1 MLVLASFFLVVCVT
15 QVVLGYVP
23 WAAIACLAALYFLS
37 PLGFV
42 LLLLVGGVALFFT
55 RLK

>member
-1 MLVLASFFLVVCVT
+1 MLVLATVLLVVCVT

-23 WAAIACLAALYFLS
+23 WAAIACLAALYLLS

-42 LLLLVGGVALFFT
+42 LLLLVGGAVLFFT